1 MKLKDL
7 ENHIK
12 KVVHQMPFDLCK
24 LNPESISLNQ
34 ITIFQ
39 ESTVRTANL
48 IDLMWDEIN
57 TYSETVR
64 KLLDHINIIQ
74 GEQGKPLIRA
84 QVKNTSNNME
94 TVNNSSLINQL
105 YDNIDNGTSKSY
117 NDISSEN
124 ERKVKEP
131 KKPRRTNQDLTIHDT
146 QKVEFD
152 KTKLPTD
159 AVFKGYKKY
168 TIQDVKLYSFNT
180 LFLLEEYYSPS
191 TGKSYIAE
199 MPINNRG
206 SHFGSNLKA
215 LIIALYYNGNMTEP
229 GIHRFLTSTTKLKIS
244 LSTISRFLTDDIDII
259 SKEKQD
265 IVQTGMELSPY
276 IQMDDTSARVNGQN
290 HYLHILCSQYFISY
304 FTEENKDKFTLLN
317 ILTQGNVLHT
327 FNDTTLELL
336 SMMNVSVNV
345 INLIKDDLKPIM
357 STLELKEV
365 LCNHLNNKYPQA
377 QKNII
382 EASAISYYRHMLN
395 ALQILVSDD
404 APQFKMLTKILSLC
418 WVHIGR
424 HFKKLNPLVPDNQI
438 KTKIFINE
446 FWNYYHKLLVFK
458 DSPNSYK
465 QLTLSYAFDELF
477 STVTG
482 FDELDQ
488 RIAKTKIQKENLLV
502 VLDNPEVPLH
512 NNHSELV
519 ARAQA
524 IRRDVSS
531 QTQNQKG
538 TTAKDAWMTI
548 SRTARLYYVNFY
560 HYTIDLLF
568 SKERTMSLSKK
579 IRESASCVDTT

>member
-229 GIHRFLTSTTKLKIS
+229 GIHRFLTSTTELKIS

-304 FTEENKDKFTLLN
+304 FTEENKDRFTLLN

-365 LCNHLNNKYPQA
+365 LCNHLNDKYPQA

-395 ALQILVSDD
+395 APQILVSDD

-465 QLTLSYAFDELF
+465 QLTLSYEFDELF

-488 RIAKTKIQKENLLV
+488 RIAKIKI
-502 VLDNPEVPLH
+502 
-512 NNHSELV
+512 
-519 ARAQA
+519 
-524 IRRDVSS
+524 
-531 QTQNQKG
+531 
-538 TTAKDAWMTI
+538 
-548 SRTARLYYVNFY
+548 
-560 HYTIDLLF
+560 
-568 SKERTMSLSKK
+568 
-579 IRESASCVDTT
+579 